1 MANGTDAEAA
11 ACGTC
16 HGRPFIVMQPGTII
30 FLCFSFAAGVL
41 AVLVTMY
48 EFRRK
53 RFEPEPTE
61 DRLFRCGDCRYVYT
75 DDPDVD
81 QSRCPECGRFNTPFV
96 F

>member
-1 MANGTDAEAA
+1 MADGETAGAPRSGA
-11 ACGTC
+11 
-16 HGRPFIVMQPGTII
+16 PLFVMQPGPII
-30 FLCFSFAAGVL
+30 FLCFVLVAGGL
-41 AVLVTMY
+41 AVLVTVY

-61 DRLFRCGDCRYVYT
+61 DRVFRCGDCSYVYT

-81 QSRCPECGRFNTPFV
+81 QSRCPKCGRFNSPFV